1 MAKAYFGAGCFW
13 GIEQKFSKLSGVVST
28 KVGYMGGST
37 PSPNYQSVC
46 TGQTGHAETVEI
58 EYEPSH
64 LDFTVLL
71 SCFFDWHD
79 PTQID
84 QQGPDIGTQYRSA
97 IFPQTD
103 EQKFASIEKIH
114 EANQSGRYSHA
125 IATTIEHECQF
136 WEAEEYHQ
144 HYLNKRGFSHSGAL

>member
-1 MAKAYFGAGCFW
+1 MEKAYFGAGCFW
-13 GIEQKFSKLSGVVST
+13 GIEQKFNKLPGVVST

-37 PSPNYQSVC
+37 PSPNYKSVC

-58 EYEPSH
+58 EYEPSD

-71 SCFFDWHD
+71 SYFFDWHD
-79 PTQID
+79 ATQINR
-84 QQGPDIGTQYRSA
+84 QGPDIGTQYRSA

-103 EQKFASIEKIH
+103 EQKLASIQKIH
-114 EANQSGRYSHA
+114 EANQSGRYPKA
-125 IATTIEHECQF
+125 IATAIEYECQF

-144 HYLNKRGFSHSGAL
+144 HYLDKRGFSHSGDL